1 MKTLIALAST
11 VTLIAI
17 PALAQDMRSSQ
28 ATLSGNGVSGTVTV
42 SETASGMVHMT
53 IDVKGVPAGVHGFHV
68 HEKGVCDADD
78 GFKSAGGHLSGG
90 MNHGIEDSE
99 GPHAGD
105 LPNLHAGEDGIVQVE
120 YFTDGF
126 SLDPDASPTISG
138 PDGAPVILHAGADD
152 YASQPSGAAGD
163 RLACGVLYPP
173 Q

>member
-1 MKTLIALAST
+1 MLRLLLTTGAAAFLTLSAF
-11 VTLIAI
+11 
-17 PALAQDMRSSQ
+17 AQNQRSAQ
-28 ATLSGNGVSGTVTV
+28 AELSGNGVTGTVTI
-42 SETASGMVHMT
+42 SETASGKIHVFV
-53 IDVKGVPAGVHGFHV
+53 DAAGVPPGAHGFHV

-78 GFKSAGGHLSGG
+78 GFKSAGGHLTGG
-90 MNHGIEDSE
+90 MNHGVEDSD

-138 PDGAPVILHAGADD
+138 PDGAAVILHAGADD
-152 YASQPSGAAGD
+152 YVTQPSGDAGD